1 MKRYGIFPVIG
12 SGQSTQ
18 DPYRSAVDELG
29 GPNGST
35 NAASIIPTH
44 TSGPDIGQPM
54 FNFCISIF
62 STVDLP
68 AVMAVTNSF
77 VFPDY
82 PLDAEMSGMEAA
94 TRTAMVQSVEAYD
107 LDGAGVHFVAD
118 HLDTDSYRMVL
129 NAIIAQM
136 DPGHGGVNNLNCGEK
151 AA

>member
-1 MKRYGIFPVIG
+1 MKRYGIFPIIG
-12 SGQSTQ
+12 AGQTTQ
-18 DPYRSAVDELG
+18 DPFRSAVDDLG
-29 GPNGST
+29 GANGST
-35 NAASIIPTH
+35 NGASIIPTH
-44 TSGPDIGQPM
+44 TSGPDIGQPL

-68 AVMAVTNSF
+68 AVMAISNSF

-94 TRTAMVQSVEAYD
+94 TRTGMVQSVQAYN
-107 LDGAGVHFVAD
+107 LDGAGFHLDAT

-129 NAIIAQM
+129 NDIIAQI
-136 DPGHGGVNNLNCGEK
+136 DPGHPGVNALNCGEK